1 MSELLVREAHL
12 TDFNQDER
20 TVSGI
25 AVPWD
30 TPTNVGE
37 YVEQVQR
44 GAIADSGDIKLFS
57 EHKTPIGRVIES
69 EDREDGFWIRAKIS
83 DTTAGRDA
91 YTLLKDGVITK
102 FSIGFKPVEQ
112 SRSNDGVIT
121 RTAIDLKEVSA
132 VSFPA
137 YADAEIQQVRSEGQ
151 PQETKDKSMTE
162 NVISAADLDEVR
174 ASVDELT
181 RSVALMTTNTNE
193 PKGDLT
199 RSAGELLKGITKGD
213 EEITRAY
220 NGAIMTD
227 TIMQDAWIGNLVEIL
242 HEKQTVAS
250 TFTRG
255 SVPATGM
262 SVEYAVLE
270 TDTTQVAD
278 HIEGEDLAFGKVSV
292 MTKTASIG
300 TVGGY
305 SSLTRESIERS
316 DVGILD
322 TTWQAI
328 AEKAYRAVELKAR
341 AAFNAGVAA
350 ADTLTGD
357 ITTQD
362 GVIKLIL
369 DLAEAYDDLGL
380 SFDGLFLDKAS
391 FLALY
396 AVKANDR
403 ILQVNGQP
411 ADKVGSITVTT
422 ASGAVAGVPVK
433 LLPNAAA
440 NTVVAYD
447 SSAIKTLESNMPRL
461 QADNVVNLTRDISAY
476 LYVASFVQR
485 PQGLIKVVSA

>member
-1 MSELLVREAHL
+1 MSEELLVREAHL
-12 TDFNQDER
+12 ERFDEESR
-20 TVSGI
+20 TVEGY

-37 YVEQVQR
+37 YVEQVER
-44 GAIADSGDIKLFS
+44 GAITDSGSIKFFG
-57 EHKTPIGRVIES
+57 EHRTPIGKVIETRD
-69 EDREDGFWIRAKIS
+69 EDKGFWFKARIS
-83 DTTAGRDA
+83 ETSAGND
-91 YTLLKDGVITK
+91 YLTLARDGVLDR
-102 FSIGFKPVEQ
+102 FSIGFRPVEQ
-112 SRSNDGVIT
+112 KRSNDGVIT
-121 RTAIDLKEVSA
+121 RSKIDLREISL

-137 YADAEIQQVRSEGQ
+137 YEGAELTKVRSEGQ
-151 PQETKDKSMTE
+151 PQQTKDNQMTE

-181 RSVALMTTNTNE
+181 RSVALMTTNTSA

-220 NGAIMTD
+220 NGAVMAD

-270 TDTTQVAD
+270 SDTTQVAD
-278 HIEGEDLAFGKVSV
+278 HAEGKDLAFGKVSIT
-292 MTKTASIG
+292 TKTASIE

-305 SSLTRESIERS
+305 SSLSRESIERS
-316 DVGILD
+316 DIGILD

-328 AEKAYRAVELKAR
+328 AEKAYRASELKAR
-341 AAFNAGVAA
+341 AAFNAGVTAA
-350 ADTLTGD
+350 ETLTGD
-357 ITTQD
+357 IKTQD

-369 DLAEAYDDLGL
+369 DLAEAYDNLGL

-411 ADKVGSITVTT
+411 D
-422 ASGAVAGVPVK
+422 
-433 LLPNAAA
+433 
-440 NTVVAYD
+440 D
-447 SSAIKTLESNMPRL
+447 
-461 QADNVVNLTRDISAY
+461 
-476 LYVASFVQR
+476 
-485 PQGLIKVVSA
+485 